1 MGYEQNNG
9 YYQNDGSHDQSWRD
23 QTNVYQTQRE
33 QPTPMGRRSPC
44 RKSGWFK
51 GLLAV
56 LLVVA
61 ISFGAF
67 YLIRNV
73 GVRLEKTKDGFTL
86 SMTDRTRTP
95 EQTLSAPEDTQQ
107 PLPEA
112 AASNTDASQSGAP
125 ARKPESGAYVGSGTK
140 LNIVSA
146 PQSSDTTFSDEEG
159 ALCLQDIYSRV
170 IDSVVSIS
178 SMTSSGTS
186 SGTGIIMSPDGYVI
200 TNHHVI
206 SGALVISV
214 LTNDNREFEA
224 ALVGSD
230 EMSDLAVLK
239 IDARGLKP
247 AEFGD
252 SSKLRVGDSVV
263 AIGDPLGVQLRGTMT
278 NGIIS
283 AINRDLTVGDRTMT
297 LIQTNAA
304 LNNGNSGGPLINC
317 YGQVIGINTVKMSS
331 YYTASATV
339 EGLGFAIPISVAK
352 PIIDELIENGYVA
365 GRPAI
370 GISGDSLPT
379 YYRAY
384 YRLPDGV
391 YVTSVNDGSDAKAKG
406 IREGDIV
413 TAINGE
419 VISSIDDLNTIKNQY
434 AAGDEVTLTIYRS
447 GAYYEVTVTLVDQ
460 ATGK

>member
-1 MGYEQNNG
+1 MGYDQNND
-9 YYQNDGSHDQSWRD
+9 YYSNGDQSWRD

-33 QPTPMGRRSPC
+33 QPTPMGRRSPR
-44 RKSGWFK
+44 RKSGWLK
-51 GLLAV
+51 GILAV

-67 YLIRNV
+67 YLMRNV
-73 GVRLEKTKDGFTL
+73 GVRLERTEDGVTL
-86 SMTDRTRTP
+86 SMTNRSKQAEP
-95 EQTLSAPEDTQQ
+95 EQAEPPIPSPSASAQTETAAPQQTTQQ
-107 PLPEA
+107 P
-112 AASNTDASQSGAP
+112 TQ
-125 ARKPESGAYVGSGTK
+125 GAYVGSGTK
-140 LNIVSA
+140 LNIVSS
-146 PQSSDTTFSDEEG
+146 QESSDTTFSDEED
-159 ALCLQDIYSRV
+159 ALCLQDIYSSV

-206 SGALVISV
+206 TGALVISV
-214 LTNDNREFEA
+214 LTNDNQEYEA

-239 IDARGLKP
+239 IDARGLQA

-331 YYTASATV
+331 YYTATASV

-370 GISGDSLPT
+370 GISGDSLPS
-379 YYRAY
+379 YYRTY

-391 YVTSVNDGSDAKAKG
+391 YVTSVNEGSDAKAKG

-419 VISSIDDLNTIKNQY
+419 KICSIDELNTVKNQY

-447 GAYYEVTVTLVDQ
+447 GTYYEVTVTLVDQ

>member
-1 MGYEQNNG
+1 MGYDQNND
-9 YYQNDGSHDQSWRD
+9 YYSNGDQSWRD

-33 QPTPMGRRSPC
+33 QPTSMGRRSPR
-44 RKSGWFK
+44 RKSGWLK
-51 GLLAV
+51 GILAV

-67 YLIRNV
+67 YLMRNV
-73 GVRLEKTKDGFTL
+73 GVRLERTEDGVTL
-86 SMTDRTRTP
+86 SMTNRSKQAEP
-95 EQTLSAPEDTQQ
+95 EQAEQPIPSPSASAQTETAAPQQTTQQ
-107 PLPEA
+107 P
-112 AASNTDASQSGAP
+112 TQ
-125 ARKPESGAYVGSGTK
+125 GAYVGSGTK
-140 LNIVSA
+140 LNIVSS
-146 PQSSDTTFSDEEG
+146 QESSDTTFSDEED
-159 ALCLQDIYSRV
+159 ALSLQDIYSTV

-206 SGALVISV
+206 TGALVISV
-214 LTNDNREFEA
+214 LTNDNQEYEA

-239 IDARGLKP
+239 IDARGLQA

-331 YYTASATV
+331 YYTATASV

-370 GISGDSLPT
+370 GISGDSLPS
-379 YYRAY
+379 YYRTY

-391 YVTSVNDGSDAKAKG
+391 YVTSVNEGSDAKAKG

-419 VISSIDDLNTIKNQY
+419 KICSIDELNTVKNQY

-447 GAYYEVTVTLVDQ
+447 GTYYEVTVTLVDQ